1 MAKLAGVPDM
11 VIDRAGEIA
20 SSLALQDISSVVESI
35 TTNDQSNAKT
45 KKVTRPDEVDS
56 GQLSFFDLVSDEDVL
71 KEIEDIDISNLTPLD
86 ALNTLYRLQNKV
98 KNRYRI

>member
-1 MAKLAGVPDM
+1 MRNADL
-11 VIDRAGEIA
+11 
-20 SSLALQDISSVVESI
+20 SI
-35 TTNDQSNAKT
+35 
-45 KKVTRPDEVDS
+45 
-56 GQLSFFDLVSDEDVL
+56 DEDEAEDLL

>member
-1 MAKLAGVPDM
+1 M
-11 VIDRAGEIA
+11 VIDRAKEIA
-20 SSLALQDISSVVESI
+20 SSLALQDISTLVESI
-35 TTNDQSNAKT
+35 SSGEQSSSRSKKIT
-45 KKVTRPDEVDS
+45 KPDEVDS
-56 GQLSFFDLVSDEDVL
+56 GQLSFFDLVSDEDLL